1 MNADKTTTFL
11 AGLAD
16 VFEVDPGTV
25 QSDFSV
31 AERWDSLAV
40 LATIALIDEQ
50 FDVTVPIDELTACRS
65 VADVLTLIGQS
76 VDQRSAAR

>member
-1 MNADKTTTFL
+1 MNADKTTTLL